1 MATEEILNALANAV
15 IEGDDDLAEEFAQ
28 KALDEGV
35 DAYEAIVD
43 GLAKGM
49 NMVIKQFS
57 DGLVKLGLEFI
68 PVEGEFD
75 PAMHE
80 AVTMEPVDDESKDGH
95 IIGALCRGYKLAGR
109 VLKAPQ
115 VRVGKYNG

>member
-49 NMVIKQFS
+49 NIVS
-57 DGLVKLGLEFI
+57 DQYEK
-68 PVEGEFD
+68 GEAFVPSLLLAAD
-75 PAMHE
+75 AMY
-80 AVTMEPVDDESKDGH
+80 AGMEILTPYMKV
-95 IIGALCRGYKLAGR
+95 
-109 VLKAPQ
+109 
-115 VRVGKYNG
+115 